1 MSPPTTAE
9 QLLELLNKSGLLD
22 PQRLQEY
29 ARERRA
35 AGTLPAAPEE
45 LADVLVAD
53 GLLTRFQAKQL
64 LCGRHRNFILSG
76 KYKILQPL
84 GAGGMGQVFL
94 CEHAIMHRRVA
105 LKLLPSGQAE
115 DPSAVERFHREVRAV
130 ARLRHPNI
138 VTAHDA
144 DRDGDLHFLVMEY
157 IDGLT
162 LDRLVKEEGPLAP
175 AQAADYVRQAALG
188 LQHAHEHGLVHRDIK
203 PSNILVDREGTVKI
217 LDLGLARFFHDE
229 ADDLSRRHEQSPL
242 GTTDYMAP
250 EQALDSHTADGRA
263 DVYSLGATLYFLLA
277 GHGPFRGGT
286 LAEKVVW
293 LQTRQP
299 RPIRELRPDVPAELA
314 AVLERMMAKEP
325 GQRFQTPAEVAAA
338 LAPWAQTGTPPPR
351 LPPAPVLPPGDTLP
365 VDAAAT
371 LPTPTVPPARRP
383 GGGSGRVWV
392 VAAGLA
398 AVLAAGA
405 AVAFALH
412 HWGKPDGPGEGRPGP
427 AATPP
432 PRLRLLVPAYFYPG
446 GEGLAEW
453 RRLLKAPDAAAV
465 VIIVN
470 PDSGPGK
477 AADPKYARVI
487 DQARDKGFTL
497 IGYVSTKYAK
507 RPIHEVKGDVD
518 RWVNLYPGVQ
528 GIFFD
533 EQASAADRVDYYA
546 ALYEY
551 ARKARGLS
559 LVVNNPGTSCAE
571 EYLARPAAD
580 VVCLVESTKEF
591 SRFRPPGWTADY
603 PASRFAA
610 TLYKIADVGRMK
622 QYVRAMGEK
631 RVGYC
636 YLTDNGQPNP
646 WDRLPGYWE
655 EELAAVRQANER
667 KGP

>member
-22 PQRLQEY
+22 PQRLEQY

-35 AGTLPAAPEE
+35 AGTLSAAAHV
-45 LADVLVAD
+45 LADALVGD

-64 LCGRHRNFILSG
+64 LCGRYRNFVLSG

-94 CEHAIMHRRVA
+94 CEHAVMRRRVA
-105 LKLLPSGQAE
+105 VKLLPSAKAE

-144 DRDGDLHFLVMEY
+144 DRDGNLHFLVMEY

-162 LDRLVKEEGPLAP
+162 LNRLVKEVGPLPP

-203 PSNILVDREGTVKI
+203 PSNVLVDREGTVKV

-263 DVYSLGATLYFLLA
+263 DIYSLGATLYFLLA
-277 GHGPFRGGT
+277 GHGLFHGGS
-286 LAEKVVW
+286 LEEKILW
-293 LQTRQP
+293 LQTRRP
-299 RPIRELRPDVPAELA
+299 RPIREFRPDVPAGLA
-314 AVLERMMAKEP
+314 AVLERMIAKEP

-338 LAPWAQTGTPPPR
+338 LAPWAQTGAPPPR
-351 LPPAPVLPPGDTLP
+351 LPAARPGPTGDTLP

-371 LPTPTVPPARRP
+371 LPTRTYPPARRP
-383 GGGSGRVWV
+383 GRGSRRVWLV
-392 VAAGLA
+392 GAGLV
-398 AVLAAGA
+398 AVLAAGV
-405 AVAFALH
+405 AVTFALH
-412 HWGKPDGPGEGRPGP
+412 PWGKPDGSGEVRPGP
-427 AATPP
+427 AAST
-432 PRLRLLVPAYFYPG
+432 PRLRLLVPAYFYPAG
-446 GEGLAEW
+446 AGSAEW
-453 RRLLKAPDAAAV
+453 RRLLKAPDPAAV

-477 AADPKYARVI
+477 AADPNYARVI
-487 DQARDKGFTL
+487 DRARDKGFTL
-497 IGYVSTKYAK
+497 IGYVSTKYAE
-507 RPIHEVKGDVD
+507 RPLAEVKADVD
-518 RWVNLYPGVQ
+518 RWVNHYPGVQ

-533 EQASAADRVDYYA
+533 EQASGADRVDYYA
-546 ALYEY
+546 ALYEH
-551 ARKARGLS
+551 ARKERDLT

-591 SRFRPPGWTADY
+591 GLFKPPGWAADY
-603 PASRFAA
+603 LASRFDA
-610 TLYKIADVGRMK
+610 TLYKITDLGRMRR
-622 QYVRAMGEK
+622 YVRAMAEK

-636 YLTDNGQPNP
+636 YLTDKGLPNP

-655 EELAAVRQANER
+655 EELAAVREANER